1 MSSYLN
7 VLLSSGH
14 YSHQVMDTF
23 IKLIL
28 IICFKL
34 HAGMV
39 AVLQMLKGLQ
49 SLNSDTTY
57 NSTWS
62 QLDTNYFWNHYIDT
76 IYAYRMCFD
85 CQWYI

>member
-7 VLLSSGH
+7 VLLFSG
-14 YSHQVMDTF
+14 HQVMDTF

-34 HAGMV
+34 QAGMV

-49 SLNSDTTY
+49 SLSNVYNMSGRVVSDIQTRAESEVCISDTTRPRI
-57 NSTWS
+57 
-62 QLDTNYFWNHYIDT
+62 L
-76 IYAYRMCFD
+76 
-85 CQWYI
+85 

>member
-7 VLLSSGH
+7 VLLFSG
-14 YSHQVMDTF
+14 HQVMDTF

-49 SLNSDTTY
+49 SLNSDTT
-57 NSTWS
+57 
-62 QLDTNYFWNHYIDT
+62 
-76 IYAYRMCFD
+76 
-85 CQWYI
+85 

>member
-14 YSHQVMDTF
+14 YSHESSSHGYIHQVL
-23 IKLIL
+23 IIL

-34 HAGMV
+34 HAGIV

-49 SLNSDTTY
+49 SLNSDTT
-57 NSTWS
+57 
-62 QLDTNYFWNHYIDT
+62 
-76 IYAYRMCFD
+76 
-85 CQWYI
+85 

>member
-49 SLNSDTTY
+49 SLTQFHPLILISDVCDGKIKY
-57 NSTWS
+57 
-62 QLDTNYFWNHYIDT
+62 
-76 IYAYRMCFD
+76 
-85 CQWYI
+85 

>member
-34 HAGMV
+34 HAGMLADV
-39 AVLQMLKGLQ
+39 ERSSEFKQ
-49 SLNSDTTY
+49 
-57 NSTWS
+57 
-62 QLDTNYFWNHYIDT
+62 
-76 IYAYRMCFD
+76 
-85 CQWYI
+85 

>member
-1 MSSYLN
+1 
-7 VLLSSGH
+7 
-14 YSHQVMDTF
+14 MDTF

-34 HAGMV
+34 HAGTV

-49 SLNSDTTY
+49 SLNSD
-57 NSTWS
+57 SLLHRS
-62 QLDTNYFWNHYIDT
+62 QHGVNWILIIFGITIVDT

-85 CQWYI
+85 CQLYINRKRLCGLYSVAGI

>member
-14 YSHQVMDTF
+14 YSHQVMDKF

-49 SLNSDTTY
+49 SLNSDTT
-57 NSTWS
+57 
-62 QLDTNYFWNHYIDT
+62 
-76 IYAYRMCFD
+76 
-85 CQWYI
+85 